1 MSFKRKILITG
12 GAGFIGSCLSEK
24 LISDPE
30 NYVII
35 ADDLSTG
42 STKKLPLLPNGNWR
56 FVKCDVNNYR
66 DIAEIMLGSKFDF
79 VFHYAAMVGVR
90 RTQENPYKVLQDL
103 DGIRHICDLS
113 KNTSVQRLFFASS
126 SEVYGEPVDLPQNEE
141 TTPLNSR
148 LPYAVVKNVG
158 EAFLRSYKKE
168 FDLDF
173 TIFRFF
179 NTYGPKQSTDFVMS
193 KFIRHALKNEDIP
206 LYGDGMQTRTFCFV
220 DDNVEACVNALYQD
234 AFINDVVNIGSPFE
248 LPIRQLAQ
256 KVIDITGSDSRV
268 VSRPPLEEG
277 DMNRRLPDTTKM
289 MQLLNRPMT
298 GIDEGIR
305 RILNNL
311 DFIMNGF
318 DPEQSPYY
326 EPRPNPKHH
335 QPAN

>member
-1 MSFKRKILITG
+1 MSFSRRILITG
-12 GAGFIGSCLSEK
+12 GAGFIGSCLAEK
-24 LISDPE
+24 LIEDPD

-35 ADDLSTG
+35 ADDLTTG
-42 STKKLPLLPNGNWR
+42 SLKKLPLKPNGNWR

-66 DIAEIMLGSKFDF
+66 DIAEVMLGNKFDY

-103 DGIRHICDLS
+103 NGIRHICDLS
-113 KNTSVQRLFFASS
+113 KNTSVKRLFFASS

-168 FDLDF
+168 FGLDF

-179 NTYGPKQSTDFVMS
+179 NTYGPKQSIDFVMS
-193 KFIRHALKNEDIP
+193 KFIRHALNNEDIP
-206 LYGDGMQTRTFCFV
+206 LYGDGQQTRTFCFV

-234 AFINDVVNIGSPFE
+234 AFVNDVVNIGSPFE
-248 LPIRQLAQ
+248 IPIKELAE
-256 KVIDITGSDSRV
+256 KVIAITGSSSQITHRA
-268 VSRPPLEEG
+268 PLEEG

-289 MQLLNRPMT
+289 MQLLNRPLVP
-298 GIDEGIR
+298 IDEGIHK
-305 RILNNL
+305 ILANL
-311 DFIMNGF
+311 DFIMNGY
-318 DPEQSPYY
+318 PQE
-326 EPRPNPKHH
+326 
-335 QPAN
+335 